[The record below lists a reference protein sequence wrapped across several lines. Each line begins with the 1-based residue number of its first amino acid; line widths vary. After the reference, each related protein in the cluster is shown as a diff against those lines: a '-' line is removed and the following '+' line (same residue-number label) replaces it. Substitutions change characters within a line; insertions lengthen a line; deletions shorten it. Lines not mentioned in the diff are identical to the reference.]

1 METKTQKQK
10 RLLNIVNTVYQL
22 DVKRKDRSEM
32 YVLARASYCKI
43 LRDDLNKYSYMS
55 IGESINKHHASVM
68 HSYRKFSYYKKFF
81 PSFRI
86 SHNMVLAE
94 FGNADAKEYMLSLEK
109 LKQENKVLKS
119 RIKELHSHNSKLS
132 YELEKKR
139 SKNNTLH
146 EMIDQRVKSTKIK
159 EVEDKLNRLLNGVDL

>member
-1 METKTQKQK
+1 METKKQKQK
-10 RLLNIVNTVYQL
+10 RLINIINNVFDL
-22 DVKRKDRSEM
+22 DIRKNKRTEM

-43 LRDDLNKYSYMS
+43 LRDLNHTYMA
-55 IGESINKHHASVM
+55 IGGSINKHHASVI
-68 HSYRKFSYYKKFF
+68 HSYKNFSHYKQFF
-81 PSFRI
+81 PSFI
-86 SHNMVLAE
+86 NLHNKVLAE
-94 FGNADAKEYMLSLEK
+94 FGNTDAKEYLLSLEK

-119 RIKELHSHNSKLS
+119 RIKELHSHNAKLS

-146 EMIDQRVKSTKIK
+146 DMIDQRVKSTKIK